1 MTQPTPSTP
10 PGPPPIPVAK
20 PLLGE
25 EESKAVAEAIASGM
39 IASGPRVAAFEKAF
53 AAFVGAKHA
62 VATSNATT
70 GLHAALVALGVGPGD
85 EVVLP
90 AFTFI
95 ATANT
100 VLFSGATPV
109 FVDVDPETY
118 NLDLDAVEAA
128 ITDRTRC
135 VMPVHLY
142 GNPAEMDALQELAE
156 RHELKVLGDAAQ
168 AHGAAI
174 GARKVGTFGDCE
186 CFSFYPTKN
195 MTTGEGGVVTTDD
208 ADLAERVRSFVNHGR
223 AKSELGTYDHARL
236 GHNFRMTDVHAAI
249 GLVQLRKLPDWNEK
263 RRQNARALSQGL
275 KDAGLGLPEERPG
288 TTHVFHQY
296 TVRTPERDG
305 LMGRL
310 KAAGIGYG
318 VYYPKPLHGYPH
330 LARFKR
336 HETPESDRAAREVLS
351 LPAHPALTPQDLDR
365 VCDAAR
371 GG

>member
-1 MTQPTPSTP
+1 MTSTPSLP
-10 PGPPPIPVAK
+10 NVPVAK

-25 EESKAVAEAIASGM
+25 EETKAVAEVIASGM

-53 AAFVGAKHA
+53 ADYVGAKHA

-70 GLHAALVALGVGPGD
+70 GLHAALAALGVGPGD
-85 EVVLP
+85 EVILP

-95 ATANT
+95 ATANS
-100 VLFSGATPV
+100 VLFTGATPV

-118 NLDLDAVEAA
+118 NLDLDRVEEA
-128 ITDRTRC
+128 ITERTKA

-142 GNPAEMDALQELAE
+142 GNPAEMLPLQELAE

-168 AHGAAI
+168 AHGSAI

-195 MTTGEGGVVTTDD
+195 MTTGEGGIVTTDD

-223 AKSELGTYDHARL
+223 SRSELGTYDHVRL
-236 GHNFRMTDVHAAI
+236 GHNYRLTDLGAAI
-249 GLVQLRKLPDWNEK
+249 GLVQLRKLDGWNDK
-263 RRQNARALSQGL
+263 RRANARRLNEGL
-275 KDAGLGLPEERPG
+275 KDAGLGLPEERAG

-296 TVRTPERDG
+296 TVRAPDRDA
-305 LMGRL
+305 LMARL

-318 VYYPKPLHGYPH
+318 IYYPKPLHGYPH
-330 LARFKR
+330 LAHLKR
-336 HETPESDRAAREVLS
+336 HDTPEADRAAREVLS
-351 LPAHPALTPQDLDR
+351 LPVHPALSEKDLER
-365 VCDAAR
+365 VVEAAR
-371 GG
+371 GK

>member
-1 MTQPTPSTP
+1 MTQPTPTP
-10 PGPPPIPVAK
+10 ISIAK
-20 PLLGE
+20 PLLGKE
-25 EESKAVAEAIASGM
+25 EADAVAEVIASGM

-53 AAFVGAKHA
+53 AEYVGAKHA

-70 GLHAALVALGVGPGD
+70 GLHAALVGLGVGPGD
-85 EVVLP
+85 EVILP

-118 NLDLDAVEAA
+118 NLDLDRVEEA
-128 ITDRTRC
+128 ITEKTKA

-142 GNPAEMDALQELAE
+142 GNPAEMHALQELAE
-156 RHELKVLGDAAQ
+156 RHDLKVLGDAAQ

-174 GARKVGTFGDCE
+174 GNRKVGTFGDCE

-195 MTTGEGGVVTTDD
+195 MTTAEGGVITTDD
-208 ADLAERVRSFVNHGR
+208 HDLAERIRSFVNHGR
-223 AKSELGTYDHARL
+223 AKSELGTYDHLRL

-249 GLVQLRKLPDWNEK
+249 GLVQLRKLDGWNAK
-263 RRQNARALSQGL
+263 RRANARRLNEGL
-275 KDAGLGLPEERPG
+275 KSSGLGLPEERAG

-296 TVRTPERDG
+296 TVRSPDRDA
-305 LMGRL
+305 LMARL

-318 VYYPKPLHGYPH
+318 VYYPTPLYGYPH
-330 LARFKR
+330 LAQFKR
-336 HETPESDRAAREVLS
+336 HDTPESEKAAREVLS
-351 LPAHPALTPQDLDR
+351 LPVHPALSEGDLERVVAAATPR
-365 VCDAAR
+365 T
-371 GG
+371 

>member
-1 MTQPTPSTP
+1 MTSLP
-10 PGPPPIPVAK
+10 PVPVAR

-25 EESKAVAEAIASGM
+25 EEIAAVTEVLRSGM
-39 IASGPRVAAFEKAF
+39 IASGPKVAAFEKAF
-53 AAFVGAKHA
+53 AEHVGAKHA

-70 GLHAALVALGVGPGD
+70 GLHAALVAMGCGPGD
-85 EVVLP
+85 EVILP

-118 NLDLDAVEAA
+118 NVDLDAVEAA
-128 ITDRTRC
+128 ITERTKV

-142 GNPAEMDALQELAE
+142 GNPAEMLALQELAE
-156 RHELKVLGDAAQ
+156 RHDLQVLGDAAQ

-174 GARKVGTFGDCE
+174 GGRKVGTFGDAE

-195 MTTGEGGVVTTDD
+195 MTTAEGGVITTDD
-208 ADLAERVRSFVNHGR
+208 AELAERVRSFVNHGR
-223 AKSELGTYDHARL
+223 ARSELGTYDHVRL

-249 GLVQLRKLPDWNEK
+249 GLAQLRKLDGWNAK
-263 RRQNARALSQGL
+263 RRANARRLNEGL
-275 KDAGLGLPEERPG
+275 KASGLALPEERAG

-296 TVRTPERDG
+296 TVRSAERDA
-305 LMGRL
+305 LMARL
-310 KAAGIGYG
+310 KAAGVGYG

-330 LARFKR
+330 LAPLKR

-351 LPAHPALTPQDLDR
+351 LPVHPALAPEELDR
-365 VCDAAR
+365 VVAAA
-371 GG
+371 GGAR